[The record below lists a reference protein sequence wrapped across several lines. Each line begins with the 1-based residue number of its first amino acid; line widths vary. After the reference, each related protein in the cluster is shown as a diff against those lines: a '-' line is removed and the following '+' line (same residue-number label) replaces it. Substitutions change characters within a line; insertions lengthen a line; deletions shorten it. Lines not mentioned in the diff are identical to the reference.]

1 MVDESDEFGEFVT
14 PARTLW
20 IRALVVVLCAATAA
34 FFFWPR
40 QFSAASLFGPSSW
53 TPSHGSE
60 LQNVDLLE
68 VHSHLLPAW
77 GIASANREVP
87 GGKEAEEQAAQA
99 LSAAIAADQNLS
111 EIFDELR
118 ALSAEPSENAE
129 RLIQLTKFWS
139 AYLDGEGAPYLV
151 QSNVVSSSSNTFFY
165 LKSYEVRRDLALS
178 IGAEDVRAR
187 EVLRL
192 DKTNIVEQYLGATAP
207 GQEDATVVLD
217 RLSEFAVSRVWPMLA
232 NDQMTPLG
240 TKVVEEIRTNL
251 PPEALEVLTKYAPQ
265 RRLMQQALDGV
276 ESRRDC
282 GSTFVIRA
290 VPFAGLDSKDL
301 DTLDRLAKQADG
313 HPCPDITV
321 EEAEILREA
330 SEDFVGDERLPE
342 AVRALVE
349 LLGTNVAIHEARH
362 VVDDR
367 LVDGLQKPMRCNDC
381 PDSMSVVAIA
391 ELSAY
396 LASMAWSPAPYTTF
410 FQACDATEGQAG
422 PHARAVALIMDR
434 LQTFCGEA
442 PPELA
447 KRAAALE
454 MSILGRSDKVVL
466 RP

>member
-1 MVDESDEFGEFVT
+1 MADASDEFGEFVT

-20 IRALVVVLCAATAA
+20 IRAALVVLCLIAAAVV
-34 FFFWPR
+34 FWPR
-40 QFSAASLFGPSSW
+40 EFSAASLFGPTSW
-53 TPSHGSE
+53 TPSHDSQ
-60 LQNVDLLE
+60 LQSVDLLV
-68 VHSHLLPAW
+68 VHAQLLPAW

-87 GGKEAEEQAAQA
+87 GGKEAEAKAAAA
-99 LSAAIAADQNLS
+99 LRAAIAADKNLT

-118 ALSAEPSENAE
+118 SLSAEPAENAE

-151 QSNVVSSSSNTFFY
+151 QSNVVSTSSSTFFY

-178 IGAEDVRAR
+178 IGSENVRAR

-232 NDQMTPLG
+232 NDHLTPLG
-240 TKVVEEIRTNL
+240 TKVVEELRANL
-251 PPEALEVLTKYAPQ
+251 APEALRILTKHAPK
-265 RRLMQQALDGV
+265 RRLMQLALDGV

-290 VPFAGLDSKDL
+290 VGFAGLASKDL
-301 DTLDRLAKQADG
+301 DTLDRLAKQAQG

-330 SEDFVGDERLPE
+330 SEDFVDDDQLPG

-367 LVDGLQKPMRCNDC
+367 LVDGLQQPMTCNDC

-396 LASMAWSPAPYTTF
+396 LASIAWSPVPYTTF
-410 FQACDATEGQAG
+410 FQACDATEGQGG
-422 PHARAVALIMDR
+422 PHARAMALIMDR
-434 LQTFCGEA
+434 LETFCGEA
-442 PPELA
+442 PPKLA
-447 KRAAALE
+447 ERAAGLE
-454 MSILGRSDKVVL
+454 LRILGRSDRVVL
-466 RP
+466 HK